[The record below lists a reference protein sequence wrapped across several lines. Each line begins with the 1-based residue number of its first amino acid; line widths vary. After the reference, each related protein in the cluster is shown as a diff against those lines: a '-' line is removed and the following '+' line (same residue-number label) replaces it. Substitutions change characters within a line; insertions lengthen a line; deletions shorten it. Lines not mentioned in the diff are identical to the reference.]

1 MDSEADLA
9 IMGHK
14 ATRLKTKANKLKVLE
29 QKPIIFDSDVIVK
42 QLDQTVL
49 SALEIFFFHLL
60 FVILYYKILQ
70 CNINTMGKLSFLSHS
85 I

>member
-9 IMGHK
+9 IMGHE

-42 QLDQTVL
+42 QLDQTSAF
-49 SALEIFFFHLL
+49 SALEIFFSFAVCH
-60 FVILYYKILQ
+60 FILQ
-70 CNINTMGKLSFLSHS
+70 NTPM
-85 I
+85 